1 MRLSELSEHSGVST
15 ATIKYYLREQLLPQ
29 GRRITATRSE
39 YDASHL
45 RRLRLIR
52 ALIQVGKVPVATV
65 REVLAAVDDE
75 SLGRTTRLGAALWA
89 LPRAEEADPQ
99 APATREA
106 QALVEDLLTE
116 LGWDFARANGA
127 LSPAYRSLVTPLAR
141 LLELGHPVTVAE
153 LTPYAR
159 QMASVAGHDFDVL
172 ETLPDDAERAETAV
186 AAAIL
191 REPVLLALRRVA
203 QEEES
208 ARRYGP

>member
-15 ATIKYYLREQLLPQ
+15 ATIKYYLRERLLPQ

-65 REVLAAVDDE
+65 REVLAAVDDD

-89 LPRAEEADPQ
+89 LPGAPEADPH
-99 APATREA
+99 APTTREA
-106 QALVEDLLTE
+106 QALVESLLTE
-116 LGWDFARANGA
+116 LGWDFARAIGS
-127 LSPAYRSLVTPLAR
+127 LSPAYRALVTPLAR
-141 LLELGHPVTVAE
+141 LLELGYPVTVAE

-159 QMASVAGHDFDVL
+159 QMASVAGHDFDAL
-172 ETLPDDAERAETAV
+172 EALPDDAERAETAV

-191 REPVLLALRRVA
+191 REPVLLALHRVA

-208 ARRYGP
+208 ARRYGL

>member
-75 SLGRTTRLGAALWA
+75 SLGRTNRLGAALWA
-89 LPRAEEADPQ
+89 LPRGPEADPD
-99 APATREA
+99 APAT
-106 QALVEDLLTE
+106 QAAGKLVEELLTE
-116 LGWDFARANGA
+116 LGWDFARTNGA
-127 LSPAYRSLVTPLAR
+127 LSPAYRSLVAPLAR
-141 LLELGHPVTVAE
+141 LLELGYPVTVAE
-153 LTPYAR
+153 LLPYAR
-159 QMASVAGHDFDVL
+159 QMASVAGHDFDAL
-172 ETLPDDAERAETAV
+172 EKLPDDAERAETAV
-186 AAAIL
+186 SAAIL

-208 ARRYGP
+208 ARRYGV